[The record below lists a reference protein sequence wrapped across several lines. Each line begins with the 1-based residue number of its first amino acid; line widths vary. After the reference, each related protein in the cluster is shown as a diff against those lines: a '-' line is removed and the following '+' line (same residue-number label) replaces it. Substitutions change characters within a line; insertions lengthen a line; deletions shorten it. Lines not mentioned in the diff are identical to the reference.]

1 MVTMAMSMFST
12 VTPGMEMVSALQT
25 VLKSM
30 SMSVSRSI
38 SMLMFLV
45 TKSLLVRKLVLL
57 HHRFGIHTI
66 VIGVVLIMM
75 MVIMM
80 MIPVFVM
87 HKVVAAMLG
96 HEGKNDG
103 ENNEFHAAS
112 LATTAIAT
120 AFLVAG
126 GTNSGGAGNK
136 ASLEIFILVC
146 DDRDVGEYFGLGLRT
161 HDEWMDN

>member
-75 MVIMM
+75 M

-87 HKVVAAMLG
+87 HKVVATMLG

-161 HDEWMDN
+161 HDEWMDD

>member
-75 MVIMM
+75 M

-87 HKVVAAMLG
+87 HKVVATMLG

-136 ASLEIFILVC
+136 ASLEIVILVC

-161 HDEWMDN
+161 HDEWMDD

>member
-1 MVTMAMSMFST
+1 
-12 VTPGMEMVSALQT
+12 
-25 VLKSM
+25 
-30 SMSVSRSI
+30 
-38 SMLMFLV
+38 
-45 TKSLLVRKLVLL
+45 
-57 HHRFGIHTI
+57 
-66 VIGVVLIMM
+66 
-75 MVIMM
+75 
-80 MIPVFVM
+80 
-87 HKVVAAMLG
+87 MLG

-161 HDEWMDN
+161 HDEWMDD